1 MANTTVSGMPPE
13 HPLHGDR
20 RYPVPIAVIILV
32 GWLSLRWP
40 AEQVVALLL
49 VLFPAASAA
58 GRRP

>member
-1 MANTTVSGMPPE
+1 MTNTTVSGMPPE
-13 HPLHGDR
+13 HPLHGVR
-20 RYPVPIAVIILV
+20 HPVPVAVIILV

-49 VLFPAASAA
+49 VLFPVAGTA